1 MNAKALK
8 IIAAASSL
16 IAIPVFANNVAT
28 PEAKTHMTE
37 LFSEL
42 DKNKDNALDRTELT
56 PVAFYGL
63 TLNDVFARY
72 DIDNSKTLS
81 ESEYQGMQDYLT
93 LKQQSYSQTEPDT
106 VEQNPISM
114 ETQETRATR
123 DMPANSDVDL
133 EISVQT
139 APSVPEE
146 DVLAST
152 APDNLNKEQ
161 APVEMAAPELEE
173 QANQNTDSVAELK
186 WSEKNGIRGSAADTL
201 TETTPQ
207 MGEATND
214 ITIAE
219 NVYSA
224 DVKEIVGAEVKDDT
238 GQRLGEVE
246 SILIDKQGME
256 AGVLISTEQE
266 VTLFTPVKYLRLEND
281 SLVLI
286 EGVTPNASYDESR
299 FRKIE
304 SSAESINSALRRLE
318 LSHTY

>member
-16 IAIPVFANNVAT
+16 IAIPVFANNVAA

-37 LFSEL
+37 SFSEL
-42 DKNKDNALDRTELT
+42 DKNEDNALDRKELT
-56 PVAFYGL
+56 PVGFYGL
-63 TLNDVFARY
+63 TLDDVFARY

-93 LKQQSYSQTEPDT
+93 LKQQSYSQTEPNAIEQDSLAMDT
-106 VEQNPISM
+106 KDAPV
-114 ETQETRATR
+114 
-123 DMPANSDVDL
+123 NSDVDL
-133 EISVQT
+133 DISVQT
-139 APSVPEE
+139 APSAPE
-146 DVLAST
+146 DDALANT
-152 APDNLNKEQ
+152 APDNLNNEQ
-161 APVEMAAPELEE
+161 APVEMVAPELEG
-173 QANQNTDSVAELK
+173 QADQSTDSVAELE
-186 WSEKNGIRGSAADTL
+186 WSEKNGMQESAADTL
-201 TETTPQ
+201 NETTPQ

-256 AGVLISTEQE
+256 AGVLISTEQQ

-286 EGVTPNASYDESR
+286 EGATPNASYDQNR

-304 SSAESINSALRRLE
+304 SSANSINSALRRLE
-318 LSHTY
+318 LSHTH